1 MCRYSSLRK
10 AKLPKPDD
18 VAVTGL
24 IIVQELSVRE
34 VVDNMLNKD
43 VITGLVFNHTS
54 DCPYIVDK
62 EVLEPFVRM

>member
-1 MCRYSSLRK
+1 MLLARYF
-10 AKLPKPDD
+10 
-18 VAVTGL
+18 
-24 IIVQELSVRE
+24 
-34 VVDNMLNKD
+34 VDNMLNKD